1 MLLAGGNPG
10 ETMPPLMQY
19 FAAQRANGG
28 QLVIADPRSS
38 TTAQWATVH
47 LQPAPGHWMRRSPT
61 GCSTCWSPMA

>member
-28 QLVIADPRSS
+28 KLMMADPRDFHDR
-38 TTAQWATVH
+38 AWATLH
-47 LQPAPGHWMRRSPT
+47 LRLRPALTPRSPT